1 MQVFRSM
8 KRVTIPFDDK
18 TKGQIIGRDQQA
30 DQIGYHAD
38 DDALVFGL
46 PDGVAENDSDFDH
59 TQVSMYDSREVIEYV
74 PIPVFCN
81 IDLDLFQNSLWTT
94 VTKALELFSFLKSNK
109 PILQQNVMKYLRDF
123 GYNSAICKTKW
134 ESSSGSV
141 KGGNYEFIDVIR
153 SDSSNQMITRYIIDL
168 DFAAE
173 FEIARPTNHYKR
185 MLQSLQKV
193 FVGKS
198 EELKQILK
206 VMSEAVRRSMRS
218 KELHIPPW
226 RKQGFMQN
234 KWLGAY
240 KRTTNIL
247 PSLNLPPVKHTDI
260 VQCCSVGFNAA
271 VNCY

>member
-1 MQVFRSM
+1 
-8 KRVTIPFDDK
+8 
-18 TKGQIIGRDQQA
+18 
-30 DQIGYHAD
+30 
-38 DDALVFGL
+38 
-46 PDGVAENDSDFDH
+46 
-59 TQVSMYDSREVIEYV
+59 
-74 PIPVFCN
+74 
-81 IDLDLFQNSLWTT
+81 
-94 VTKALELFSFLKSNK
+94 
-109 PILQQNVMKYLRDF
+109 
-123 GYNSAICKTKW
+123 
-134 ESSSGSV
+134 
-141 KGGNYEFIDVIR
+141 
-153 SDSSNQMITRYIIDL
+153 MINRYIIDL

-185 MLQSLQKV
+185 MLQSLRKV

-206 VMSEAVRRSMRS
+206 VMSEAVRQSLRS

-247 PSLNLPPVKHTDI
+247 PSLNSSVLLPPVKQADI
-260 VQCCSVGFNAA
+260 VQCCSVGINAA

>member
-1 MQVFRSM
+1 MQAFRKM
-8 KRVTIPFDDK
+8 KRVTVPFDHK
-18 TKGQIIGRDQQA
+18 TKE
-30 DQIGYHAD
+30 IGYHAD

-46 PDGVAENDSDFDH
+46 PDGVAENDSDFD
-59 TQVSMYDSREVIEYV
+59 QKQELMYDSRQVIEDV
-74 PIPVFCN
+74 TIPVLYNFE
-81 IDLDLFQNSLWTT
+81 LDLFQNSLSTA
-94 VTKALELFSFLKSNK
+94 VTDALELFSFLNSNK
-109 PILQQNVMKYLRDF
+109 AILRQSVMKYLRDF
-123 GYNSAICKTKW
+123 GYNAAICKTKW
-134 ESSSGSV
+134 GSSGGVTS
-141 KGGNYEFIDVIR
+141 GNYEFIDVIR
-153 SDSSNQMITRYIIDL
+153 SDSSNQMINRYIIDL

-185 MLQSLQKV
+185 MLQLLRNV

-198 EELKQILK
+198 EELMEILK
-206 VMSEAVRRSMRS
+206 VMSEAVRQSMRS

-240 KRTTNIL
+240 KRSVNSSVL
-247 PSLNLPPVKHTDI
+247 LPPMKQNDV